1 MKKELQVL
9 EKEQQHIDAEAALL
23 EDKLRIVMQE
33 GKYAEWQDGHCISS
47 LYRTENKSH
56 EEIYLKRWFNLVNK
70 KNALIRRQ
78 MQLNLL

>member
-1 MKKELQVL
+1 MAVMGKES
-9 EKEQQHIDAEAALL
+9 IFF
-23 EDKLRIVMQE
+23 
-33 GKYAEWQDGHCISS
+33 
-47 LYRTENKSH
+47 LYPSENKSH